1 MVTPS
6 STLGPMTPQFFRQ
19 GLVAICVAALSL
31 LNMILVTGVH
41 ASEPKSES
49 VVSTQSTT
57 PIAPEIM
64 FFILKGDGDDG
75 EDTVQIADTDADGV
89 ADTDDLCAN
98 TPAGATVNAQGCADS
113 QIDGDGDSV
122 TNDLDQCPSTP
133 SDETADAVGCSASQL
148 DSDDDGVSDD
158 LDQCPST
165 PSDETADA
173 VGCSASQLDSDDD
186 GVSDDLDQ
194 CPSTPSDET
203 ADAVG
208 CSPSQLDSDDDGV
221 SDDLDQC
228 PNSSPGV
235 VVDDSGCEDTSGS
248 LQDDYTQNVN
258 PLIAD
263 FQRGCTSSGCHG
275 RVGAPGGL
283 SLYGASVAG
292 SPQRNYDSMVSY
304 IDRSSAS
311 RLLGKLSGTL
321 GHGGGVRYGTQTSG
335 YQVIKTWA
343 EAVEARP

>member
-6 STLGPMTPQFFRQ
+6 STLGPMTPQLFRQ
-19 GLVAICVAALSL
+19 GLVAICIAALSL
-31 LNMILVTGVH
+31 LNVILVTGVH

-113 QIDGDGDSV
+113 QIDDDGDSV

-133 SDETADAVGCSASQL
+133 SDETADAVGCS
-148 DSDDDGVSDD
+148 
-158 LDQCPST
+158 P
-165 PSDETADA
+165 
-173 VGCSASQLDSDDD
+173 SQLDSDDD

-292 SPQRNYDSMVSY
+292 SPQRNYDSMVSF

>member
-6 STLGPMTPQFFRQ
+6 RTLSEMTPQLFRQ
-19 GLVAICVAALSL
+19 GLVSIFVAALSL
-31 LNMILVTGVH
+31 LSVISVAGVH

-64 FFILKGDGDDG
+64 FFILKGNGDGG
-75 EDTVQIADTDADGV
+75 EDTVQITDTDADGV
-89 ADTDDLCAN
+89 ADTGDLCAN
-98 TPAGATVNAQGCADS
+98 TPAGAAVNAQGCADS
-113 QIDGDGDSV
+113 QIDDDGDSV
-122 TNDLDQCPSTP
+122 TN
-133 SDETADAVGCSASQL
+133 
-148 DSDDDGVSDD
+148 
-158 LDQCPST
+158 
-165 PSDETADA
+165 
-173 VGCSASQLDSDDD
+173 
-186 GVSDDLDQ
+186 DLDQ

-283 SLYGASVAG
+283 SLYGASVTG
-292 SPQRNYDSMVSY
+292 SPQQNYDSMVSY

>member
-6 STLGPMTPQFFRQ
+6 RTLIPMTPQLFRQ
-19 GLVAICVAALSL
+19 GLVSIFVAALSL
-31 LNMILVTGVH
+31 LSVISVAGVH

-64 FFILKGDGDDG
+64 FFILKGNGDGG
-75 EDTVQIADTDADGV
+75 EDTVQITDTDADGV
-89 ADTDDLCAN
+89 ADADDLCAN
-98 TPAGATVNAQGCADS
+98 TPAGAAVNAQGCADS
-113 QIDGDGDSV
+113 QIDDDGDSV

-133 SDETADAVGCSASQL
+133 T
-148 DSDDDGVSDD
+148 
-158 LDQCPST
+158 
-165 PSDETADA
+165 
-173 VGCSASQLDSDDD
+173 
-186 GVSDDLDQ
+186 
-194 CPSTPSDET
+194 DET

-228 PNSSPGV
+228 PNSSSGV

-283 SLYGASVAG
+283 SLYGASVTG
-292 SPQRNYDSMVSY
+292 SPQQNYDSMVSY

-343 EAVEARP
+343 EAVEVRP

>member
-6 STLGPMTPQFFRQ
+6 RTLTPMTPKLLRQ
-19 GLVAICVAALSL
+19 GLVAICVVALSL
-31 LNMILVTGVH
+31 LSVVSVTAVH

-49 VVSTQSTT
+49 VASTQSTT

-64 FFILKGDGDDG
+64 FFILKGNGESG
-75 EDTVQIADTDADGV
+75 EDTVQITDADADGV
-89 ADTDDLCAN
+89 ADTGDLCAEHASGCRGEC
-98 TPAGATVNAQGCADS
+98 AGVCRTLKSMTMATG
-113 QIDGDGDSV
+113 V
-122 TNDLDQCPSTP
+122 TN
-133 SDETADAVGCSASQL
+133 
-148 DSDDDGVSDD
+148 
-158 LDQCPST
+158 
-165 PSDETADA
+165 
-173 VGCSASQLDSDDD
+173 
-186 GVSDDLDQ
+186 DLDQ

-275 RVGAPGGL
+275 R
-283 SLYGASVAG
+283 AG
-292 SPQRNYDSMVSY
+292 RTRCTEL
-304 IDRSSAS
+304 IWCRCC
-311 RLLGKLSGTL
+311 G
-321 GHGGGVRYGTQTSG
+321 
-335 YQVIKTWA
+335 
-343 EAVEARP
+343 

>member
-6 STLGPMTPQFFRQ
+6 STLGPMTPQLFRQ

-113 QIDGDGDSV
+113 QIDDDGDSV

-133 SDETADAVGCSASQL
+133 SDETADAVGCSA
-148 DSDDDGVSDD
+148 
-158 LDQCPST
+158 
-165 PSDETADA
+165 
-173 VGCSASQLDSDDD
+173 
-186 GVSDDLDQ
+186 
-194 CPSTPSDET
+194 
-203 ADAVG
+203 
-208 CSPSQLDSDDDGV
+208 SQLDSDDDGV

>member
-6 STLGPMTPQFFRQ
+6 RTLIPMTPQLFRQ
-19 GLVAICVAALSL
+19 GLVSIFVAALSL
-31 LNMILVTGVH
+31 LSVISVAGVH
-41 ASEPKSES
+41 ASESKSES

-64 FFILKGDGDDG
+64 FFILKGNGDGG
-75 EDTVQIADTDADGV
+75 EDTVQITDTDADGV
-89 ADTDDLCAN
+89 ANADDLCAN
-98 TPAGATVNAQGCADS
+98 TPAGAAVNAQGCADS
-113 QIDGDGDSV
+113 QIDDDGDSV

-133 SDETADAVGCSASQL
+133 SDETADAVGCSA
-148 DSDDDGVSDD
+148 
-158 LDQCPST
+158 
-165 PSDETADA
+165 
-173 VGCSASQLDSDDD
+173 
-186 GVSDDLDQ
+186 
-194 CPSTPSDET
+194 
-203 ADAVG
+203 
-208 CSPSQLDSDDDGV
+208 SQLDSDDDGV

-283 SLYGASVAG
+283 SLYGASVTG
-292 SPQRNYDSMVSY
+292 SPQQNYDSMVSY

-321 GHGGGVRYGTQTSG
+321 GHGGVRYGTQTSG

>member
-1 MVTPS
+1 
-6 STLGPMTPQFFRQ
+6 MTPQLFKQ
-19 GLVAICVAALSL
+19 GLVSIFVAVLSL
-31 LNMILVTGVH
+31 LSVTLVAGVH

-49 VVSTQSTT
+49 VVSMQSTT

-64 FFILKGDGDDG
+64 FFILKGNGDGG
-75 EDTVQIADTDADGV
+75 EDTVQITDTDADGV
-89 ADTDDLCAN
+89 ADADDLCAN
-98 TPAGATVNAQGCADS
+98 TPAGAAVNAQGCADS
-113 QIDGDGDSV
+113 QIDDDGDSV

-133 SDETADAVGCSASQL
+133 SDETANTVGCSPSQL
-148 DSDDDGVSDD
+148 DSDADGVVDTDD
-158 LDQCPST
+158 LCANT
-165 PSDETADA
+165 PAGATVNVQGCAD
-173 VGCSASQLDSDDD
+173 SQIDDD
-186 GVSDDLDQ
+186 GDSVTNDLDQ

-283 SLYGASVAG
+283 SLYGASVTG
-292 SPQRNYDSMVSY
+292 SPQQNYDSMVSY

>member
-1 MVTPS
+1 MATPS
-6 STLGPMTPQFFRQ
+6 RTLGEMTPQLFRQ
-19 GLVAICVAALSL
+19 GLVSIFVAALSL
-31 LNMILVTGVH
+31 LSVISVAGVH

-64 FFILKGDGDDG
+64 FFILKGNGDGG
-75 EDTVQIADTDADGV
+75 EDTVQITDTDADGV
-89 ADTDDLCAN
+89 ADTGDLCAN
-98 TPAGATVNAQGCADS
+98 TPAGAAVNAQGCADS
-113 QIDGDGDSV
+113 QIDDDGDSV
-122 TNDLDQCPSTP
+122 TN
-133 SDETADAVGCSASQL
+133 
-148 DSDDDGVSDD
+148 
-158 LDQCPST
+158 
-165 PSDETADA
+165 
-173 VGCSASQLDSDDD
+173 
-186 GVSDDLDQ
+186 DLDQ

-283 SLYGASVAG
+283 SLYGASVTG
-292 SPQRNYDSMVSY
+292 SPQQNYDSMVSY

>member
-6 STLGPMTPQFFRQ
+6 RTLSEVTPQLFRQ
-19 GLVAICVAALSL
+19 GLVSIFVAALSL
-31 LNMILVTGVH
+31 LSVISVAGVH

-64 FFILKGDGDDG
+64 FFILKGNGDGG
-75 EDTVQIADTDADGV
+75 EDTVQITDTDADGV
-89 ADTDDLCAN
+89 ADTGDLCAN
-98 TPAGATVNAQGCADS
+98 TPAGAAVNAQGCADS
-113 QIDGDGDSV
+113 QIDDDGDSV
-122 TNDLDQCPSTP
+122 TN
-133 SDETADAVGCSASQL
+133 
-148 DSDDDGVSDD
+148 
-158 LDQCPST
+158 
-165 PSDETADA
+165 
-173 VGCSASQLDSDDD
+173 
-186 GVSDDLDQ
+186 DLDQ

-283 SLYGASVAG
+283 SLYGASVTG
-292 SPQRNYDSMVSY
+292 SPQQNYDSMVSY

>member
-6 STLGPMTPQFFRQ
+6 RTLGEMTPQLFRQ
-19 GLVAICVAALSL
+19 GLVSFFVAALSL
-31 LNMILVTGVH
+31 LSVISVAGVH

-64 FFILKGDGDDG
+64 FFILKGNGDGG
-75 EDTVQIADTDADGV
+75 EDTVQITDTDADGV

-98 TPAGATVNAQGCADS
+98 TPAGAAVNAQGCADS
-113 QIDGDGDSV
+113 QIDDDGDSV
-122 TNDLDQCPSTP
+122 TN
-133 SDETADAVGCSASQL
+133 
-148 DSDDDGVSDD
+148 
-158 LDQCPST
+158 
-165 PSDETADA
+165 
-173 VGCSASQLDSDDD
+173 
-186 GVSDDLDQ
+186 DLDQ

-283 SLYGASVAG
+283 SLYGASVTG
-292 SPQRNYDSMVSY
+292 SPQQNYDSMVSY